1 MDHFGKILKDVSLQ
15 KDFAEANALSQ
26 SSTGEMN
33 L

>member
-1 MDHFGKILKDVSLQ
+1 MDHFGKILKEVSLQ
-15 KDFAEANALSQ
+15 KDVTEANALSQ

>member
-1 MDHFGKILKDVSLQ
+1 MRHFGKILKDSLQ
-15 KDFAEANALSQ
+15 KDVAEANALSQ

>member
-1 MDHFGKILKDVSLQ
+1 MDHFGKILKEVNR
-15 KDFAEANALSQ
+15 KKVYAEANALSQ